1 MRAQTVLF
9 KWIAWTEHEYMNP
22 PDDRPLSASE
32 NQLSRKYT
40 LSLLSLLGFFFNRS
54 TDQRTNFVFNLP
66 VTSFPLNVKITD
78 DV

>member
-1 MRAQTVLF
+1 
-9 KWIAWTEHEYMNP
+9 MNP

-40 LSLLSLLGFFFNRS
+40 QSLLSLLFFTNRS
-54 TDQRTNFVFNLP
+54 TDQRTNFVFNLR
-66 VTSFPLNVKITD
+66 VTRFLLNVKKAD